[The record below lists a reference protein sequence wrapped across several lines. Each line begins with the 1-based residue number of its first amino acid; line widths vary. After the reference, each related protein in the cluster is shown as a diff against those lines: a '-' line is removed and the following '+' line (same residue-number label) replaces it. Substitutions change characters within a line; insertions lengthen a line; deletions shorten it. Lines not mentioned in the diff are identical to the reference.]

1 MKNPEDNFFRGRVRS
16 LRFAIRG
23 ARLLIMTEH
32 SIMVQVAVGVLV
44 SILGFIMQIST
55 YEWIFQTL
63 AIALVLV
70 AESLNTAIEKLCD
83 FVHPDHHKRIGF
95 IKDISAGAATFAA
108 IAAIIVG
115 LLIYL
120 PKF

>member
-1 MKNPEDNFFRGRVRS
+1 
-16 LRFAIRG
+16 
-23 ARLLIMTEH
+23 
-32 SIMVQVAVGVLV
+32 MVQVAVGVLV